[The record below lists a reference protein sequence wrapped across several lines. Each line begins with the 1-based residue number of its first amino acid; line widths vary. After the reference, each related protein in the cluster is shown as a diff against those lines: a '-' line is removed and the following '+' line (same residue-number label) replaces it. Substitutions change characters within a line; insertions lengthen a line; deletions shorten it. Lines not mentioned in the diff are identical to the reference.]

1 MNKPTINPHQQLLQ
15 QIDLML
21 RARYPLLYIVGVEE
35 EPIEQVLQQLTQ
47 ISQTPR
53 QLLLWDIVTG
63 WHGNYEGAPIDGSA
77 WLGIGTN
84 TNTKVLRGGSRLQ
97 KSNPEHCRS
106 AYRYNN
112 YLLLHNYYP
121 FGIRVGCSGA
131 ART

>member
-1 MNKPTINPHQQLLQ
+1 MNNPHQQLLQ

-63 WHGNYEGAPIDGSA
+63 WDDNGTDKGSVMGALSRITKTPE
-77 WLGIGTN
+77 N
-84 TNTKVLRGGSRLQ
+84 TTTIFVLRDIILSSKTPKQ
-97 KSNPEHCRS
+97 KKMLP
-106 AYRYNN
+106 
-112 YLLLHNYYP
+112 
-121 FGIRVGCSGA
+121 
-131 ART
+131 